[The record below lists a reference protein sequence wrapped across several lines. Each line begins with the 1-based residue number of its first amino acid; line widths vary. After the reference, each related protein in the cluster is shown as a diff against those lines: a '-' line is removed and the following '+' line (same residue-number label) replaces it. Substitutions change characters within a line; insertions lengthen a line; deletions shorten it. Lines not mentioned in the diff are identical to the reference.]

1 MLVHTEGMFRGSL
14 DVSHGLAVWL
24 FTPGP
29 NSDADWRAYCDAL
42 TEVTKVLANHHSPF
56 ALQVIDPKSED
67 PNAHWRREIAET
79 GAKAPPRATI
89 AIVSKSKMV
98 RAVIKAINWLHPPV
112 YILKIV
118 ATEDEG
124 FALARAESPSR
135 GALARTMLAELR
147 RAG

>member
-1 MLVHTEGMFRGSL
+1 MFRGSL
-14 DVSHGLAVWL
+14 DASHGLAVWL

-67 PNAHWRREIAET
+67 PNARWRREIAEI
-79 GAKAPPRATI
+79 GAGAPPLATI
-89 AIVSKSKMV
+89 ALVSKSKMV
-98 RAVIKAINWLHPPV
+98 RAVVKAITWLRPPV
-112 YILKIV
+112 YTLKIV
-118 ATEDEG
+118 ATEDDA
-124 FALARAESPSR
+124 FTLARAESPAR
-135 GALARTMLAELR
+135 GVIARTMLADLR